1 MDTANIFAACW
12 KGQPSKQAW
21 DIEKRKSVPN
31 LRAQARATDSSS
43 PMNQTDQKIVIIG
56 RNGQLAWEAQQHF
69 QGLGEV
75 ICVGRPEF
83 DLLNIDDVR
92 AEIRRIKPSILV
104 NAAAYTAVDQAESE
118 PEAVMKI
125 NSVAPAVM
133 AEEAKRLDAL
143 FITYSTDY
151 VFDGKSASPYKE
163 TDRTAPLNVYGA
175 SKLSGERAVEA
186 VGGSHLIF
194 RTSWVYGARG
204 KNFLK
209 TILKLATERPELR
222 IVDDQV
228 GAPTWSRDLAD
239 ATRKIIEQL
248 MKKAAAEK
256 ISIGDALG
264 DRRGIY
270 HMTAGGSV
278 SWCGF
283 ATAIV
288 EEMGKRGL
296 GEGNLAKVVPIPSS
310 DYPTP
315 AARPHNSRLCNDKL
329 KNTFG
334 VMLPAWRTSLAAVMD
349 ELG

>member
-1 MDTANIFAACW
+1 MN
-12 KGQPSKQAW
+12 PS
-21 DIEKRKSVPN
+21 D
-31 LRAQARATDSSS
+31 L
-43 PMNQTDQKIVIIG
+43 KIVIVG
-56 RNGQLAWEAQQHF
+56 RNGQLAWEDNQRF
-69 QGLGEV
+69 QGLGQV
-75 ICVGRPEF
+75 ICIGRPEF
-83 DLLNIDDVR
+83 DLMDIDGVR
-92 AEIRRIKPSILV
+92 AEICRIKPSVLV

-118 PEAVMKI
+118 PQTAMKV
-125 NSVAPAVM
+125 NSEAPAAM
-133 AEEAKRLDAL
+133 AEEAKQLGAL
-143 FITYSTDY
+143 FVTYSTDY
-151 VFDGKSASPYKE
+151 VFDGKKASPYSE
-163 TDRTAPLNVYGA
+163 SDPTAPLNVYGA

-186 VGGSHLIF
+186 VGGSYLIF

-209 TILKLATERPELR
+209 TIFKLAAERPELR

-248 MKKAAAEK
+248 VTQASSEK
-256 ISIGDALG
+256 SPIGEALG

-270 HMTAGGSV
+270 HMTAAGSV

-283 ATAIV
+283 AAAIV

-296 GEGNLAKVVPIPSS
+296 SKANLANIMPIPTNE
-310 DYPTP
+310 YPTP

-329 KNTFG
+329 KSAFG
-334 VMLPAWRTSLAAVMD
+334 VMLPPWRESLAAVMD

>member
-1 MDTANIFAACW
+1 MN
-12 KGQPSKQAW
+12 
-21 DIEKRKSVPN
+21 
-31 LRAQARATDSSS
+31 RADL
-43 PMNQTDQKIVIIG
+43 KIVIVG
-56 RNGQLAWEAQQHF
+56 RNGQLAWEANQRF
-69 QGLGEV
+69 QGLGQI
-75 ICVGRPEF
+75 ICLGRPEL
-83 DLLNIDDVR
+83 DLLDLNAVR
-92 AEIRRIKPSILV
+92 EEIRRIKPSVIV

-118 PEAVMKI
+118 PEAAMKI
-125 NSVAPAVM
+125 NSEAPAAM

-151 VFDGKSASPYKE
+151 VFDGKSATPYME
-163 TDRTAPLNVYGA
+163 TDPTAPLNVYGA

-186 VGGSHLIF
+186 VGVSSLIF

-248 MKKAAAEK
+248 VAESSSARTS
-256 ISIGDALG
+256 ISDALG

-270 HMTAGGSV
+270 HMTAAGSI
-278 SWCGF
+278 SWYGF
-283 ATAIV
+283 AAAIL

-296 GEGNLAKVVPIPSS
+296 SRGTLAKLVSIPSS
-310 DYPTP
+310 EYPTP
-315 AARPHNSRLCNDKL
+315 AARPHNSRLCNEKL
-329 KNTFG
+329 KNAFDVT
-334 VMLPAWRTSLAAVMD
+334 LPPWPESLAAVMN

>member
-1 MDTANIFAACW
+1 M
-12 KGQPSKQAW
+12 
-21 DIEKRKSVPN
+21 
-31 LRAQARATDSSS
+31 
-43 PMNQTDQKIVIIG
+43 
-56 RNGQLAWEAQQHF
+56 
-69 QGLGEV
+69 
-75 ICVGRPEF
+75 
-83 DLLNIDDVR
+83 
-92 AEIRRIKPSILV
+92 
-104 NAAAYTAVDQAESE
+104 
-118 PEAVMKI
+118 
-125 NSVAPAVM
+125 
-133 AEEAKRLDAL
+133 
-143 FITYSTDY
+143 
-151 VFDGKSASPYKE
+151 
-163 TDRTAPLNVYGA
+163 YGA

-248 MKKAAAEK
+248 VTKSAAEK

-270 HMTAGGSV
+270 HMTAAGSV

-288 EEMGKRGL
+288 EEMGK
-296 GEGNLAKVVPIPSS
+296 A
-310 DYPTP
+310 
-315 AARPHNSRLCNDKL
+315 
-329 KNTFG
+329 
-334 VMLPAWRTSLAAVMD
+334 
-349 ELG
+349 

>member
-1 MDTANIFAACW
+1 
-12 KGQPSKQAW
+12 
-21 DIEKRKSVPN
+21 
-31 LRAQARATDSSS
+31 
-43 PMNQTDQKIVIIG
+43 MNQTDLKIVIVG
-56 RNGQLAWEAQQHF
+56 RNGQLAWEANQRF

-75 ICVGRPEF
+75 ICVGRPEV
-83 DLLNIDDVR
+83 DLTNIEGLR
-92 AEIRRIKPSILV
+92 AEIRRIAPSVLV

-118 PEAVMKI
+118 PEAAMKI
-125 NSVAPAVM
+125 NSEAPAVM
-133 AEEAKRLDAL
+133 AEEAKRLGAL

-151 VFDGKSASPYKE
+151 VFDGKSASAYSE
-163 TDRTAPLNVYGA
+163 TDHTAPLNVYGA

-186 VGGSHLIF
+186 VGGSYLIF

-204 KNFLK
+204 KNFLR
-209 TILKLATERPELR
+209 TIAKLAAERPELR

-248 MKKAAAEK
+248 VTKSATEK
-256 ISIGDALG
+256 TPIGEALG
-264 DRRGIY
+264 NRHGIY

-283 ATAIV
+283 AATIV

-296 GEGNLAKVVPIPSS
+296 FKDNLAKVVPIPAS

-315 AARPHNSRLCNDKL
+315 AARPQNSRLCNDKL
-329 KNTFG
+329 KSTFG
-334 VMLPAWRTSLAAVMD
+334 VKLPQWRTSLGAVMD